1 MLAPSSFRNRVAGTA
16 SGLLAL
22 ACLAFA
28 GSASA
33 TIVERVVAVVGERP
47 ILLSDLRQ
55 RAKPFEQNLQGSA
68 SERAAGLSQLY
79 GEMLDRMVDEQLLS
93 DAAAQAQINVS
104 REEIDAA
111 IERVATGNNVSR
123 EELMA
128 EIERSGLTRAQ
139 YRSELRR
146 QLLDAKVVNLR
157 LQGQLRVSEDDL
169 RAEYAR
175 LVQAERR
182 QLEFRAAVI
191 RLELPD
197 AEEARRQM
205 IRHANQLTQ
214 EARKGADFATL
225 SRAHS
230 TDPDVQRTSGLLASA
245 LPTELPAELQ
255 KLVTT
260 MDVGDISAPVTLGDE
275 VVIYKLVERQPSE
288 LPPFEEA
295 VQQLQQRVQ
304 LRKMESARRRW
315 LDGLR
320 TRTHVEVRL

>member
-1 MLAPSSFRNRVAGTA
+1 MLASSFRNRVARTA
-16 SGLLAL
+16 SGCVAL
-22 ACLAFA
+22 VCLAFA
-28 GSASA
+28 SSASA

-93 DAAAQAQINVS
+93 DAAAQAQINVT
-104 REEIDAA
+104 REEVDAA

-123 EELMA
+123 EELME

-139 YRSELRR
+139 YRAELRR
-146 QLLDAKVVNLR
+146 QLLDAKIVNLR

-191 RLELPD
+191 RLELPE
-197 AEEARRQM
+197 AREARRQVM
-205 IRHANQLTQ
+205 QHASHLTQ
-214 EARKGADFATL
+214 QARKGSDFATL
-225 SRAHS
+225 SRTHS
-230 TDPDVQRTSGLLASA
+230 TDPDLQRTGGLLPST
-245 LPTELPAELQ
+245 LPTELPPELQ

-260 MDVGDISAPVTLGDE
+260 MDVGDVSAPVTHGEE
-275 VVIYKLVERQPSE
+275 VVIYKLIERQPSE
-288 LPPFEEA
+288 LPSFEEA
-295 VQQLQQRVQ
+295 VPQLQQRVQ

-320 TRTHVEVRL
+320 KRTHVEVRL